1 MKRLIAA
8 CAVFACAAAIAA
20 AVSAC
25 GGGKFSGKCDGAR
38 GFANVLLRVRAAAR
52 RRFPRG
58 SNPPVAVELLS
69 YDGEAMTS
77 KDDCRV

>member
-1 MKRLIAA
+1 MAHDLACERL
-8 CAVFACAAAIAA
+8 
-20 AVSAC
+20 SAPIEWRFVD
-25 GGGKFSGKCDGAR
+25 GAGGKFSGKCDGAR